1 LVPSSPSLPLQADL
15 VIGAADLDIDKVA
28 RYLVLDCPPLPVNAP
43 NHLGITPLMAAMRS
57 PAARVRPKAHL
68 EMVRFLVECCGADV
82 DGVRVDRVT
91 GLGESVLSVACGM
104 GAVEVV
110 RYLVGRGV
118 GVDTRLPVGA
128 GIGKAGHGVV
138 LGRGQTALHVAV
150 LADQAECVEVLVNQG
165 KADVNAVF
173 DAAGVEEGAVVEG
186 GLKGL
191 RRRTGS
197 VSRNRSDKRPK
208 HPVSALHLAH
218 GSVPC
223 TRVLLEFGAN
233 VCAKDGHGRTPLH
246 WAATGGHADV
256 VRMLIGAGADVN
268 ASSDDGVAS
277 LGAAITSV
285 ENGDEK
291 EGHAEVL
298 RALLQ
303 ESLEAGNRY
312 KGLELLTSTTVF
324 SSTKEGS
331 NVWEEKVQ
339 AAS

>member
-1 LVPSSPSLPLQADL
+1 
-15 VIGAADLDIDKVA
+15 VIGAANLDIDKVA

-43 NHLGITPLMAAMRS
+43 NHLGITPLMAAVRS
-57 PAARVRPKAHL
+57 PAARVRPQAHL

-110 RYLVGRGV
+110 RLLVES
-118 GVDTRLPVGA
+118 GVDADRRLPAGA

-150 LADQAECVEVLVNQG
+150 LADRAACVEVLVHQG
-165 KADVNAVF
+165 KADANAVF

-197 VSRNRSDKRPK
+197 VSRNRSDRNPR

-223 TRVLLEFGAN
+223 TGVLLEFGAN
-233 VCAKDGHGRTPLH
+233 IGAKDGHGRTPLH

-268 ASSDDGVAS
+268 AASDDGVAPI
-277 LGAAITSV
+277 GAAVASL
-285 ENGDEK
+285 EGGHEK

-298 RALLQ
+298 RALL
-303 ESLEAGNRY
+303 EGNLEAEDGYRGS
-312 KGLELLTSTTVF
+312 KLLTSTGVL
-324 SSTKEGS
+324 SSTREGGEACKEM
-331 NVWEEKVQ
+331 VQ
-339 AAS
+339 AVA